1 MQDEHERI
9 VDAVRRGD
17 FIDAVHAMADH
28 MDNDLVIITPDDEI
42 IPPLRRSVDDQ
53 ERIDAA
59 RVRSAQ
65 ERAAG

>member
-1 MQDEHERI
+1 MQAGPERI
-9 VDAVRRGD
+9 VDAGRRGD
-17 FIDAVHAMADH
+17 FIDAVPAMADH

-42 IPPLRRSVDDQ
+42 IPPLRRSAGDQ

-59 RVRSAQ
+59 RTRAQ